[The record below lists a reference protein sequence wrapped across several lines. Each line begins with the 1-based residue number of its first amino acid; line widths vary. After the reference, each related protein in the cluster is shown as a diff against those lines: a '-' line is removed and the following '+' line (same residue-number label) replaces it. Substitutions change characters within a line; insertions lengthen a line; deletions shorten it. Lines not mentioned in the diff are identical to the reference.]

1 MTRKKAIAFMRNNHI
16 AFKDNKWSF
25 DRKAWELVTEGGVH
39 LYFRNEE
46 DPEIFVLWHFERYI
60 DFEGIE

>member
-1 MTRKKAIAFMRNNHI
+1 MRNNHI